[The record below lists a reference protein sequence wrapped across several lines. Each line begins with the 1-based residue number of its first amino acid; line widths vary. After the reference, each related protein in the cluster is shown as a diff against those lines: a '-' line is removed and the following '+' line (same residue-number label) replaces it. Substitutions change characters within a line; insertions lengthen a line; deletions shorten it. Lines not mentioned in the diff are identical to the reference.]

1 MAVQGVFG
9 NPAKAVLGG
18 GAVRGLPGRG
28 FGGGPAPLGSGVE
41 VPRGEGGGG
50 FPPVQAT
57 CAGRLRW
64 HRLAAPFER
73 PHLRLL
79 RAAAVRRHAVD
90 LAPDAIIERYHNFG
104 GEGMLAAA
112 TVGAV
117 AVLEVNAPVVDH
129 PGSRKALLDRTLLV
143 RPMQRWRERL
153 CGLADL
159 LVTPSARIL
168 PPGVAP
174 SRVLEV
180 EWGADTDRFRPGARG
195 PVPFER
201 RPGETVVIF
210 AGAFRAW
217 HGAPLL
223 AEAVAKLERDGV
235 CGVHAV
241 FVGDGPERPR
251 AEAAAASLGRVT
263 FAGALPYDAMPA
275 CLAAADIGVAP
286 FDAAAHPPLQIDFYW
301 SPLKV
306 FEYMAAGLPVVAPR
320 LPRLAALVEDGRDGL
335 LYDPARADGLA
346 EALRALLGNPE
357 RRQAKGR
364 AARAHVERAYSW
376 RAHFEQISPA
386 ITRLLPRQ
394 R

>member
-1 MAVQGVFG
+1 MRLLYCALDQVVPGTV
-9 NPAKAVLGG
+9 G
-18 GAVRGLPGRG
+18 GATHVRAVAEGL
-28 FGGGPAPLGSGVE
+28 AALGHDVD
-41 VPRGEGGGG
+41 VLTGEGAGG
-50 FPPVQAT
+50 FPPPPAD

-64 HRLAAPFER
+64 HRLAAPFGR

-79 RAAAVRRHAVD
+79 RAAAVRRRAVD
-90 LAPDAIIERYHNFG
+90 LTPDAIIERYHNFG

-112 TVGAV
+112 KAGAL

-129 PGSRKALLDRTLLV
+129 AGSRKALLDRALLV

-174 SRVLEV
+174 SRVLEI
-180 EWGADTDRFRPGARG
+180 EWGADTDRFRPDVRG

-223 AEAVAKLERDGV
+223 AEAVARLERDGV
-235 CGVHAV
+235 RGVHAV

-263 FAGALPYDAMPA
+263 FAGALPYDVMPA

-320 LPRLAALVEDGRDGL
+320 LPRLAALVEDGREGL

-346 EALRALLGNPE
+346 EALRALLGDPD
-357 RRQAKGR
+357 RRQAMGG
-364 AARAHVERAYSW
+364 AARARAERAYSW
-376 RAHFEQISPA
+376 HTHCEQLSAA
-386 ITRLLPRQ
+386 ITRLPR
-394 R
+394 RRR